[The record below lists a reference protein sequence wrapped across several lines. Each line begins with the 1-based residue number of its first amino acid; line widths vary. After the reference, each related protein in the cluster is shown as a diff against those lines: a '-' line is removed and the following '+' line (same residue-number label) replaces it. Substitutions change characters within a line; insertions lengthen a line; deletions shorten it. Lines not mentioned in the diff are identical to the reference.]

1 MLLPTEFDPA
11 RYYLATHDPATGG
24 YVVVDYGHGADELA
38 QNLVVALQLMRRGE
52 QVVLLAAV
60 PGQRSPDALRNGE
73 VWEFKRLSQAK
84 NIPRAIEKS
93 LLQKKGQAN
102 RFVLHI
108 QQPYALIEVMRG
120 LHKAVCN
127 SQPEHLAVVA
137 VLFPDNTLA
146 TLTRSQLEQK
156 DFKAL
161 KKRRA
166 DAP

>member
-1 MLLPTEFDPA
+1 MVLPAEFDSA
-11 RYYLATHDPATGG
+11 QYYLAAHDPVSNG
-24 YVVVDYGHGADELA
+24 YVVVAYQHGADELA
-38 QNLVVALQLMRRGE
+38 QNLEVARQLMRWGE
-52 QVVLLAAV
+52 RIVLLAAV

-73 VWEFKRLSQAK
+73 IWEFKRLSQAK

-102 RFVLHI
+102 QFVLHI
-108 QQPYALIEVMRG
+108 QQPYSLAQVARG

-127 SQPEHLAVVA
+127 SKPEHLAVVA

-146 TLTRSQLEQK
+146 TLTRSHLEQK
-156 DFKAL
+156 DFAAL